1 MNPTTDPLLTV
12 VQYGWPGVIALILYW
27 GGKMAN
33 RLVESHIA
41 TMAAMVTTMTR
52 VETKTDS
59 ILTHVRRS
67 DCGEESRTDD

>member
-1 MNPTTDPLLTV
+1 MSPTTDPLLTV

-27 GGKMAN
+27 GGKMGN
-33 RLVESHIA
+33 KLVESHIE
-41 TMAAMVTTMTR
+41 TMKAVVQTLTKVDA
-52 VETKTDS
+52 KTDS